1 LVYDGL
7 GERQQALRYYHQALP
22 IQEEVGDR
30 AGEAA
35 RLGFPVHPHMLRH
48 ATGFKLA
55 SAGHDTRV
63 MQHYLGHKNIQH
75 TVGYTVLAAA
85 RFQGL
90 WPD

>member
-1 LVYDGL
+1 MCLSVNDKGRWPPRSV
-7 GERQQALRYYHQALP
+7 RQIVAC
-22 IQEEVGDR
+22 
-30 AGEAA
+30 AGAAA

-55 SAGHDTRV
+55 HEGHDMRII
-63 MQHYLGHKNIQH
+63 QHYLGHKNIQH
-75 TVGYTVLAAA
+75 TVGYTVLVAA